1 MLRQET
7 TNQFPVKYL
16 LNFSLAKYDVI
27 PPSLV
32 WSSQESLQEVLVD
45 RKNDVVKVCRDVSKR
60 GRDGREDLADIL
72 QLRDEVP
79 PVLLRA
85 QELHLRYAA
94 RNVGVEVEI
103 LLDGGHQDQLT
114 DKSVMGCG
122 GAEICFKYLKW

>member
-85 QELHLRYAA
+85 QQFNLRGY
-94 RNVGVEVEI
+94 RDN
-103 LLDGGHQDQLT
+103 L
-114 DKSVMGCG
+114 
-122 GAEICFKYLKW
+122 

>member
-7 TNQFPVKYL
+7 TNQFPVNYL

-45 RKNDVVKVCRDVSKR
+45 RKNDVVEVCCDVSKR

-72 QLRDEVP
+72 QLCDEVP
-79 PVLLRA
+79 PVLFRA
-85 QELHLRYAA
+85 QQFNLREYC
-94 RNVGVEVEI
+94 V
-103 LLDGGHQDQLT
+103 
-114 DKSVMGCG
+114 
-122 GAEICFKYLKW
+122 